1 MTDAAQTPD
10 DGAAEEL
17 LRRALLDA
25 SDAAAVSLA
34 VGGLP
39 VSESV
44 TVVFHGRRDLG
55 TIQTYVARGRRGAGE
70 TISARE
76 LLRVPCDLDLGGA
89 EDREEAAQLYLEQA
103 TALRDALVGADTVL
117 DVWREPLGEMAAGD
131 VTVERSVELRVPLPA
146 HRLLPVAL
154 VAPERQLVV
163 VPVCG
168 ARTLA
173 AGRPPLGIACAQQ
186 DLAKVYPLPDDPE
199 RCLAEFLD
207 LAAEHAHELAQRL
220 DHQDASVERFLEL
233 SGDDAPSPPAPPLL

>member
-1 MTDAAQTPD
+1 MTDAAHSPD
-10 DGAAEEL
+10 DGAADEL

-25 SDAAAVSLA
+25 SAAAAVSLA

-39 VSESV
+39 VSDAV

-55 TIQTYVARGRRGAGE
+55 TVQTYVARGHRGAGE
-70 TISARE
+70 TIAARE
-76 LLRVPCDLDLGGA
+76 LLRVPCDLDLGDA
-89 EDREEAAQLYLEQA
+89 EDRDDAARLYLEQA

-117 DVWREPLGEMAAGD
+117 DVWREPLEALVDGD
-131 VTVERSVELRVPLPA
+131 VAVERSLELRTPLPA

-163 VPVCG
+163 APVCG

-186 DLAKVYPLPDDPE
+186 DVARIYPLPDDPE
-199 RCLAEFLD
+199 RCLAEFAE
-207 LAAEHAHELAQRL
+207 LAAAHARELAARL
-220 DHQDASVERFLEL
+220 ERQEASVERFLEL
-233 SGDDAPSPPAPPLL
+233 SEEDPPAPPL